1 MKSERDAYGHQT
13 VTMAMQLIN
22 SGNQEPMLA
31 TTNAWKTKIPD
42 PPMLTDGKEPRF
54 EDWLPLMT
62 QKLTANADQ
71 FNTQLC
77 MA

>member
-1 MKSERDAYGHQT
+1 
-13 VTMAMQLIN
+13 
-22 SGNQEPMLA
+22 
-31 TTNAWKTKIPD
+31 
-42 PPMLTDGKEPRF
+42 MLTDGKEPRF